1 MTNEMIAV
9 LMLVVAIVASGI
21 AYPMAL
27 RFARKHNIVD
37 NPNAR
42 KLQRV
47 PIPVFGGVVVY
58 TGILIGGILLFTI
71 FPNHTLGW
79 GLVAMTFMMI
89 IGLWD
94 DMRDISATL
103 RFLIEILLI
112 VGFIQFTGI
121 YVDNLHGLWGIY
133 DLKPWIGIPMSVF
146 MGVGI
151 INAINM
157 IDGVDGYSSGY
168 GIMACGC
175 FAFTFGMVWSPVMVG
190 LAAIVMGALLPFFFH
205 NVFGQKSKMFIGD
218 SGTLL
223 LGMALVVL
231 AFYAL
236 SGRGNL
242 AWVVSKGMCIPAFL
256 VAIGCI
262 PLFDTVRVMTL
273 RILRGGSPFKP
284 DKTHLHHLFID
295 MGFSHLGAAL
305 FILMINF
312 SVVVIWLI
320 SWQAGCSMEAQFYI
334 VVAIGFL
341 VTFGFYKF
349 MKIQQNSGPRD
360 DEGYPEGSKLWYT
373 MCKLGELT
381 HREDKWTWRTLRNI
395 MDGPLSGVK

>member
-9 LMLVVAIVASGI
+9 LVLVVAIVASGI
-21 AYPMAL
+21 AYPIAQ

-58 TGILIGGILLFTI
+58 TGILIGGILLFII

-79 GLVAMTFMMI
+79 GLVAMTLMMI

-190 LAAIVMGALLPFFFH
+190 LAAIVMGGLLPFFFH

-223 LGMALVVL
+223 LGMALVVM

-242 AWVVSKGMCIPAFL
+242 AWVVSNGLCIPAFL

-320 SWQAGCSMEAQFYI
+320 SW
-334 VVAIGFL
+334 
-341 VTFGFYKF
+341 
-349 MKIQQNSGPRD
+349 
-360 DEGYPEGSKLWYT
+360 
-373 MCKLGELT
+373 
-381 HREDKWTWRTLRNI
+381 
-395 MDGPLSGVK
+395 